1 MDGEDSQC
9 KGNEIERQREGERET
24 QVNAIKCIC
33 YGSRNKCRNTSLEK
47 FRLFDQQLLLNT

>member
-9 KGNEIERQREGERET
+9 KENEREIRA
-24 QVNAIKCIC
+24 NAIKCIC
-33 YGSRNKCRNTSLEK
+33 FGSPNKCPNTSLEK